1 MVGNR
6 NHKAPAPEV
15 GETVILIPEPNNEF
29 DRNAVAVYNSFME
42 QVGYVRQ
49 RGNTSEYVAKL
60 LSGKPALGQICFKD
74 MRNVNSPIIL
84 MDILSPLTKVN

>member
-6 NHKAPAPEV
+6 NHNAPVPEV
-15 GETVILIPEPNNEF
+15 GDTVILVPEPNNEF
-29 DRNAVAVYNSFME
+29 DKNAVAVYNSYME

-60 LSGKPALGQICFKD
+60 LAGKPALGQICFRD
-74 MRNVNSPIIL
+74 MRNLNSPIIL
-84 MDILSPLTKVN
+84 MDILSD